1 MDNLLHP
8 GAQPSSLP
16 SALRD
21 LAAHISLVILDVD
34 GVLTDG
40 TLVYGEQGE
49 VVKQFN
55 AKDGLGIRLM
65 QSVGIEV
72 AVITARKSPILARRM
87 TDLRIKRYYT
97 GYDNKINAYNALL
110 QDANISPDHIAY
122 VGDDILDL
130 PVMRKV
136 MLPIAVRDA
145 HFVVKNESKWVV
157 DATGGH
163 GAVREVADGLIAART
178 NLVDAYNE
186 FLRTHV
192 GCTGLE
198 DA

>member
-1 MDNLLHP
+1 MQALMNPDI
-8 GAQPSSLP
+8 LP
-16 SALRD
+16 APLKE
-21 LAAHISLVILDVD
+21 LAARISLVILDVD

-40 TLVYGEQGE
+40 SLAYAENGELF
-49 VVKQFN
+49 KSFN

-72 AVITARKSPILARRM
+72 VVITARKSPILTKRM
-87 TDLRIKRYYT
+87 NDLHITRFYT
-97 GYDNKINAYNALL
+97 GYDNKIDAFNSLL
-110 QDANISPDHIAY
+110 KDAAVSADEIAY

-136 MLPIAVRDA
+136 ALPVAVADA
-145 HFVVKNESKWVV
+145 HFVVKDEAKWVV
-157 DATGGH
+157 TAIGGR
-163 GAVREVADGLIAART
+163 GAVREVADGLITARQ
-178 NLVDAYNE
+178 NLLDAYND

-198 DA
+198 NA